1 MEHCMLAKKTI
12 KKIEKNNTKQVTL
25 LTIYMGLITAV
36 RSPKNLS
43 G

>member
-1 MEHCMLAKKTI
+1 MEHCVLAKKTI
-12 KKIEKNNTKQVTL
+12 KKIEKNNSKQVKL
-25 LTIYMGLITAV
+25 LSINMGLMTAV